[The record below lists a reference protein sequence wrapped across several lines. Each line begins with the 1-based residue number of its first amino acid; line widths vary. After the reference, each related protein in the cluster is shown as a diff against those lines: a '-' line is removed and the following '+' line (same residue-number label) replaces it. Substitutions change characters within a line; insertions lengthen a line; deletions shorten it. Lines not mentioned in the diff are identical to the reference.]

1 MLNELQVG
9 AFNWHFPK
17 RLWDAQLTI
26 NASEQLPNDVRRA
39 VEEMVDNLF
48 IRPSAD
54 RTNVALSTRVESPD
68 LKILSISL
76 HRETSHRSSEY
87 HDIHLHLLEV
97 QELILTQN
105 TPSSGAYQAIL
116 RNHFPNSN
124 TGCKFWWEVSLSSKP
139 VDRILE
145 MNSPRELGD
154 EASWTAH
161 EIMETNAVKDLT
173 YVTRDVV
180 EMIDIVG
187 LLNKVPKSGT
197 VRASEIGQ
205 STNSTIFE
213 GSVRA
218 SGPVGATPYG
228 GSVRGPPT
236 TAFGGS
242 VRAKPSVEA
251 GHTYW

>member
-1 MLNELQVG
+1 MLNEIQVG

-26 NASEQLPNDVRRA
+26 NGSEQLPNDVRRT
-39 VEEMVDNLF
+39 VEAMADNLF
-48 IRPSAD
+48 IRTSAD
-54 RTNVALSTRVESPD
+54 RKNIALSTRVENAD

-105 TPSSGAYQAIL
+105 TPSSGTYQAIL
-116 RNHFPNSN
+116 PSPVLNGN
-124 TGCKFWWEVSLSSKP
+124 TGCKIWWEVSLSSKS

-161 EIMETNAVKDLT
+161 EVMKTNAVKDLT
-173 YVTRDVV
+173 YVTRDIV

-187 LLNKVPKSGT
+187 LLNKAPRGGVM
-197 VRASEIGQ
+197 RASEIGQ

-218 SGPVGATPYG
+218 SGPVGATLYG
-228 GSVRGPPT
+228 DSLRGPPT
-236 TAFGGS
+236 TVFGGS
-242 VRAKPSVEA
+242 VRAGPSM
-251 GHTYW
+251 GSRDTYW